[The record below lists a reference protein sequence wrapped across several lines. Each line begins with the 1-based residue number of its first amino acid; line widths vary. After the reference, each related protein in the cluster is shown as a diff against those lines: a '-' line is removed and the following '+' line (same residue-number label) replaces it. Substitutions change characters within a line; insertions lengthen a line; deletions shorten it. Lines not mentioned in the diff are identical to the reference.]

1 MLFTS
6 SLIHPVV
13 QALLS
18 IPAGELIRDL
28 PIGRLAHEAQLLAKL
43 AAPGTKYEPCLA
55 SEINKIGLV

>member
-43 AAPGTKYEPCLA
+43 AAPGIP
-55 SEINKIGLV
+55 S